1 MNNNEQNNISS
12 PIGVYDSGSGGL
24 SILKELKRILPNE
37 SFIYFGDTKR
47 IPYGDKTP
55 SQLMSFCINILDYFE
70 TRNIKAVISA
80 CNTSSAVVLP
90 NLKKTYPFKIF
101 GMIEPTSKYVA
112 DLNFQKVGIIATAA
126 TIKTS
131 AYKNSI
137 EKINHKTEVIQQPCP
152 GLVELIEA
160 NKVNSQECFS
170 LLKFYIHSLQKQN
183 VQAIVLGCTHYPILE
198 SMIHEITNHK
208 IIIINPALV
217 VAKSVKENL
226 HKQNLLNRYTQQKT
240 EFYTSKNPQLFEKVG
255 RQIYSECK
263 NAKLLEL

>member
-1 MNNNEQNNISS
+1 MNNKQNNYSS

-24 SILKELKRILPNE
+24 SVLKELKRILPNE

-47 IPYGDKTP
+47 MPYGDKTP
-55 SQLMSFCINILDYFE
+55 SQLMSFCINILDYFQ
-70 TRNIKAVISA
+70 TRNVKAAISA

-90 NLKKTYPFKIF
+90 NLKKAYSFDIF

-112 DLNFQKVGIIATAA
+112 NLNFEKVGIIATAA

-131 AYKNSI
+131 AYKISI
-137 EKINHKTEVIQQPCP
+137 EQINNKTEVIQQSCS
-152 GLVELIEA
+152 GLVEMIEA
-160 NKVNSQECFS
+160 NKSDSQECFS
-170 LLKFYIHSLQKQN
+170 LLKSYVEPLIQQN

-217 VAKSVKENL
+217 VAKSVKEQL
-226 HKQNLLNRYTQQKT
+226 EKQNLINTSSALKT
-240 EFYTSKNPQLFEKVG
+240 EFYASKNPKLFEEVG
-255 RQIYSECK
+255 KQLYSGCK
-263 NAKLLEL
+263 NAQLLEL

>member
-1 MNNNEQNNISS
+1 MNSNQNNQS

-24 SILKELKRILPNE
+24 SVLKELKRILPNE

-47 IPYGDKTP
+47 MPYGDKTP
-55 SQLMSFCINILDYFE
+55 SQLMSFCIEILDYFE
-70 TRNIKAVISA
+70 TRNIKAAISA
-80 CNTSSAVVLP
+80 CNTSSAAVLP
-90 NLKKTYPFKIF
+90 NLTKSYPFEIF

-112 DLNFQKVGIIATAA
+112 NLNFKKVGIIATAA

-137 EKINHKTEVIQQPCP
+137 EKINNKTEVIQQPCP

-160 NKVNSQECFS
+160 NQSDSQECFV
-170 LLKFYIHSLQKQN
+170 LLKSYIERLLKQDI
-183 VQAIVLGCTHYPILE
+183 QAIVLGCTHYPILE
-198 SMIHEITNHK
+198 SMIHEITNHR

-226 HKQNLLNRYTQQKT
+226 TKQNLLNNNTPYET
-240 EFYTSKNPQLFEKVG
+240 EFYASKNPQLFEEVG
-255 RQIYSECK
+255 RQLYSGCK